1 MHLVY
6 IYIYVVM
13 YVINI
18 CVYVG
23 MYFKRRNF
31 FLLVK
36 YLPFRRMIQRN
47 LADFI
52 MYVCVYVCMYI
63 MYAFS
68 VMQLCM

>member
-1 MHLVY
+1 MCVCM
-6 IYIYVVM
+6 YVHNVCIQCYAVM

-36 YLPFRRMIQRN
+36 YSPFRRMIQRN

-52 MYVCVYVCMYI
+52 YVKIIQYVMCDG
-63 MYAFS
+63 
-68 VMQLCM
+68 L